1 MMKKSVLMS
10 LVFAISGS
18 VVAGTLPNFPFIHA
32 TGEASIHLPA
42 TMAEIDFELTEL
54 SAEPQLTI
62 DKIVA
67 DSTEVVEFLAS
78 QQVAESDIDA
88 ADIKRFIS
96 PLEYQDRDENAK
108 KYRLLR
114 NFHVVVRD
122 MKLWNAIVSGLLQK
136 AYLGN
141 FSVRFGRDD
150 LPQIQHDLV
159 LRAAAD
165 AKQNAQ
171 RLAQGFSVRLGNAS
185 AISQAPI
192 KSVAS
197 LIGLDGETKY
207 ENTFVEVK
215 PQTRDF
221 SMPAYLK
228 YQQTV
233 NVVFKIKS

>member
-1 MMKKSVLMS
+1 MMKKGALLLMVLTIFGSVL
-10 LVFAISGS
+10 
-18 VVAGTLPNFPFIHA
+18 AGTLPNFPFIHA

-54 SAEPQLTI
+54 TPEPQLTI
-62 DKIVA
+62 DTIVA
-67 DSTEVVEFLAS
+67 DSKEVFEFLVS
-78 QQVAESDIDA
+78 QQIAEGDIDA

-96 PLEYQDRDENAK
+96 PIEYQDRDENAK
-108 KYRLLR
+108 RYRLMR

-122 MKLWNAIVSGLLQK
+122 MKQWNAIVSGLLQK

-159 LRAAAD
+159 MRAAAD

-171 RLAQGFSVRLGNAS
+171 RLAQGFSVRLGNAG

-192 KSVAS
+192 KSIAS

-207 ENTFVEVK
+207 ESTFVEVK

-233 NVVFKIKS
+233 NVVFKIKG